1 MEDLTGLDLRGE
13 DPRRFD
19 RMIARAKRD
28 FPGFDTLPDI
38 SPWIAVVAA
47 DFKATG
53 WHEGLHEDDFDIF
66 LFLLRS
72 ARKYDGFDQDEEV
85 EIS

>member
-28 FPGFDTLPDI
+28 FPGFDTLTDI
-38 SPWIAVVAA
+38 SPWIAVVEA
-47 DFKATG
+47 DFKSTG
-53 WHEGLHEDDFDIF
+53 WHEGIHEDDFEIF
-66 LFLLRS
+66 LLLLRS
-72 ARKYDGFDQDEEV
+72 ARKYDGMDQDEEV
-85 EIS
+85 ELS